1 VLVAVTQGFAVFIN
15 WNASD
20 FFAAYISLILFGF
33 LWGSHKFWCRLPRVD
48 PATADL
54 ASGRYDESEG
64 WDTTRRGV

>member
-1 VLVAVTQGFAVFIN
+1 VLVAVTQGFTVFIDWSSSN
-15 WNASD
+15 

-54 ASGRYDESEG
+54 ACGRYDSGGG
-64 WDTTRRGV
+64 WNNTGRGV